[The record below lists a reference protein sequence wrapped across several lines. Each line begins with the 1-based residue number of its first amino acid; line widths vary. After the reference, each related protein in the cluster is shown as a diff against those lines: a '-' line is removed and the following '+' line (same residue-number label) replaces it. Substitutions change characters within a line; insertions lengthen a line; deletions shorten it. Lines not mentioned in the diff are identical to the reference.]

1 MALASL
7 FADRLHYYNELPFL
21 EAHKLFEAPITK
33 YVSPPVDVET
43 HDAPSPTGA
52 VPVLTYRP
60 TGSVGN
66 LPVLIWMHGG
76 GFQMGTYTMNEGDI
90 VAREMSHRANMV
102 VVNVEYRLVTD
113 KVKFPA
119 PQDDCMAALDW
130 VVANIEKLGAR
141 RDAIF
146 VGGISAGGALA
157 ASMIVL
163 DRDNGNT
170 HIAGALL
177 NCPVAHFS
185 LPALSEELQS
195 KVDEINGF
203 GLTAQIIDDTRKF
216 ALGDQT
222 FNPVWFAGEVKDLS
236 NLPPTQIINCEYD
249 ALRASGEKFGE
260 QLSAAGVK
268 VETLTQAGVPH
279 AHINRYP
286 ADCKEMVET
295 LDEMVRFVNE
305 VARKN

>member
-1 MALASL
+1 MPLAPL
-7 FADRLHYYNELPFL
+7 FADRLHHYKELPFE
-21 EAHKLFEAPITK
+21 EAHKLFEAANSE
-33 YVSPPVDVET
+33 YVSPPVNVEEFA
-43 HDAPSPTGA
+43 APSAAGP

-60 TGSVGN
+60 TGAVGD

-76 GFQMGTYTMNEGDI
+76 GFQMGTYKMNEGDI
-90 VAREMSHRANMV
+90 VSREMSHRANMV
-102 VVNVEYRLVTD
+102 VVNVEYRLVTE

-130 VVANIEKLGAR
+130 VVANIENLGGR

-163 DRDNGNT
+163 DRDNGN
-170 HIAGALL
+170 HFISGALL

-185 LPALSEELQS
+185 LPPLSDELQS
-195 KVDEINGF
+195 KIDEINGF
-203 GLTAQIIDDTRKF
+203 GLTAEMIDETRKF
-216 ALGDQT
+216 ALGDQA
-222 FNPVWFAGEVKDLS
+222 FNPVWFAGEVNDLAA
-236 NLPPTQIINCEYD
+236 LPPTQIINCEYD

-260 QLSAAGVK
+260 QLAAAGVT

-295 LDEMVRFVNE
+295 LNEMVRFVNK
-305 VARKN
+305 VAR